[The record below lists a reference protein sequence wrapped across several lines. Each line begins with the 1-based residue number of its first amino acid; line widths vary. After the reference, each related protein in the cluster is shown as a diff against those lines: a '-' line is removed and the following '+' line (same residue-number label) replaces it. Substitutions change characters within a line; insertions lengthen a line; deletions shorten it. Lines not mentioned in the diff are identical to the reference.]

1 MFGWHI
7 LNYYMVKMVDS
18 YFFQLKHTQTL
29 RIKARIVVRLGFKF
43 WMYVFIL
50 KNDLKLQFGM

>member
-1 MFGWHI
+1 
-7 LNYYMVKMVDS
+7 MVDS

-29 RIKARIVVRLGFKF
+29 RIKARIVVRLGFEF

-50 KNDLKLQFGM
+50 KNDQKLQFGM